1 MKNSFNL
8 EVCFKDAPVMPYE
21 WNDTQIIMHV
31 KLTRV
36 STSLLKDVLAFRG
49 TLENCK
55 GTMLL
60 SDTKNAVAL
69 KLSDTGEIVKRSF
82 LSFDRSL
89 DVCEFAFN
97 LKETKLSFSKTQE
110 RIDYPKNLSI
120 ELEMKE
126 YIVKN
131 ISDTKDE
138 DLAKYLYYLYF
149 GDLKSYSKEKLI
161 QSVEKASLDDN
172 MKLYKFLIES

>member
-21 WNDTQIIMHV
+21 WNETQIIMHV

-36 STSLLKDVLAFRG
+36 STALLKDVLSFKG
-49 TLENCK
+49 VLENCK

-60 SDTKNAVAL
+60 SDTKNAVVL
-69 KLSDTGEIVKRSF
+69 KLSDKGEILKRSF

-97 LKETKLSFSKTQE
+97 LKETKLIFSKSQE
-110 RIDYPKNLSI
+110 KIAYPKGLSI
-120 ELEMKE
+120 ESEMKD

-131 ISDTKDE
+131 ISNSKDE
-138 DLAKYLYYLYF
+138 DFAKYLYYLYF

-161 QSVEKASLDDN
+161 KSVEKASIDDN